1 MITCASEFFSV
12 KRRAKRLVNRQLSH
26 LLYRPY
32 HTRPVMQIRSFF
44 ISEKCIVQ
52 TRSSYRAVLLSISMG
67 LSKKE
72 RTERAK
78 KAAAA
83 RWEKK

>member
-1 MITCASEFFSV
+1 
-12 KRRAKRLVNRQLSH
+12 
-26 LLYRPY
+26 
-32 HTRPVMQIRSFF
+32 MQIRSFF